1 MANQIETN
9 AKNYEI
15 YNVTDS
21 LLLNILKID
30 NVNLKKQQN
39 LIENSADF
47 IKTNNLYS
55 NINSNYTFYTNSKE
69 TVYENYTIDVSYNIY
84 ISNFDNYFESQ
95 TYLLNNTPQR
105 LFYLISPKYNSM
117 NIFLTDFEK
126 LFLNLFTNGINFI
139 SISNQN
145 LIQNLISK
153 IYDFS
158 DNIVKLLFYVNLS
171 AIFFT
176 LLFSIVLLIMFL
188 KLFSKQDEI
197 LQNLIKLDTICV
209 VKMLIMCDK
218 FLYIIN
224 QTPNDCEA
232 FRKFYCIFLIN

>member
-9 AKNYEI
+9 AKMYEI
-15 YNVTDS
+15 YNITDS

-47 IKTNNLYS
+47 IKNNNLYS
-55 NINSNYTFYTNSKE
+55 NINSNYTFFTNSKD
-69 TVYENYTIDVSYNIY
+69 TVSENYTIDVSYNIY

-95 TYLLNNTPQR
+95 SYQLVNTPQR

-117 NIFLTDFEK
+117 NLFLTDFEK

-158 DNIVKLLFYVNLS
+158 DNIVNLLFFVNLS

-197 LQNLIKLDTICV
+197 LQYLIKLDTICV
-209 VKMLIMCDK
+209 IKMLIMCDK

-224 QTPNDCEA
+224 QTPNDCDA
-232 FRKFYCIFLIN
+232 FRKFYCTFHIN